1 MEMTKQTAAAKRVRL
16 PRPGR
21 IVINAVLILCSLI
34 WIYPIVWTII
44 SSFKP
49 QADFFKEQLT
59 LFPATWT
66 LDNYSRVWSKANFA
80 VYFFNSVIVTVFSVL
95 LVLIMTNMAGYV
107 LGRYKFVGRSALMAI
122 FLSSICIPLV
132 STLIPVYQ
140 IVKGM
145 GLLGTRLG
153 LILSGA
159 GGAHVVF
166 LLLFSSYYSTVPNEL
181 EEGGQDRR
189 LRLPA
194 HLRQGHDAPVLPHF
208 HHRHHH
214 GIPVDLERLPA
225 APDPY
230 PEQPHGPHPGRRPV
244 CLQGREHRGLDRHL
258 RRRRDR
264 HGAHHRRVH
273 RVPEVLHQRH
283 GRRGE
288 GLIPHH
294 NVLHTKC
301 IT

>member
-1 MEMTKQTAAAKRVRL
+1 MEMTERTTPAKRWKL
-16 PRPGR
+16 PKPGR

-34 WIYPIVWTII
+34 WVYPIVWTLI

-49 QADFFKEQLT
+49 QADFFKEQLS

-66 LDNYSRVWSKANFA
+66 LENYSRVWGKANFA

-107 LGRYKFVGRSALMAI
+107 LGRYQFVGRGVLMAV

-140 IVKGM
+140 IVKSM
-145 GLLGTRLG
+145 NLLGTRLG

-181 EEGGQDRR
+181 EEAAKIDGCGF
-189 LRLPA
+189 LRTFVKVMFPLSSPISTTVIIMESLWTWNAFQLP
-194 HLRQGHDAPVLPHF
+194 LILT
-208 HHRHHH
+208 
-214 GIPVDLERLPA
+214 LNNPA
-225 APDPY
+225 A
-230 PEQPHGPHPGRRPV
+230 RTLAV
-244 CLQGREHRGLDRHL
+244 GLYAFKGENTVDWTGICAG
-258 RRRRDR
+258 
-264 HGAHHRRVH
+264 GAIAM
-273 RVPEVLHQRH
+273 VPIIVVFIAFQKFFIN
-283 GRRGE
+283 GMAGAVK
-288 GLIPHH
+288 G
-294 NVLHTKC
+294 
-301 IT
+301 

>member
-1 MEMTKQTAAAKRVRL
+1 MEATQTRKIKKTHRL

-21 IVINAVLILCSLI
+21 IVINAVLLVCSLI

-59 LFPATWT
+59 LLPGSVT
-66 LDNYSRVWSKANFA
+66 LENYARVWSKANFA
-80 VYFFNSVIVTVFSVL
+80 VYFLNSVIVTVFSVL

-107 LGRYKFVGRSALMAI
+107 LGRYKFVGRGLLMAI

-181 EEGGQDRR
+181 EE
-189 LRLPA
+189 
-194 HLRQGHDAPVLPHF
+194 
-208 HHRHHH
+208 
-214 GIPVDLERLPA
+214 A
-225 APDPY
+225 AKID
-230 PEQPHGPHPGRRPV
+230 GCGFMRPFV
-244 CLQGREHRGLDRHL
+244 S
-258 RRRRDR
+258 
-264 HGAHHRRVH
+264 VM
-273 RVPEVLHQRH
+273 VPLS
-283 GRRGE
+283 
-288 GLIPHH
+288 
-294 NVLHTKC
+294 
-301 IT
+301 

>member
-1 MEMTKQTAAAKRVRL
+1 MEMTKQPVAARHIKL
-16 PRPGR
+16 PKPGR
-21 IVINAVLILCSLI
+21 IVINAVLIVCSLI

-66 LDNYSRVWSKANFA
+66 LDNYVRVWSKANFA

-107 LGRYKFVGRSALMAI
+107 LGRYKFVGRGVLMAV

-145 GLLGTRLG
+145 NLLGTRLG

-181 EEGGQDRR
+181 EEAAKIDGCGFLRTFVKVMMPLSSPISTTVIIMESLWTWNAFQLPLILTLNNPTARTLAVGLYAFKGENTVDWTGICAGGAIAMVPIIVVFIAFQKFFINGM
-189 LRLPA
+189 A
-194 HLRQGHDAPVLPHF
+194 
-208 HHRHHH
+208 
-214 GIPVDLERLPA
+214 
-225 APDPY
+225 
-230 PEQPHGPHPGRRPV
+230 
-244 CLQGREHRGLDRHL
+244 
-258 RRRRDR
+258 
-264 HGAHHRRVH
+264 GAVK
-273 RVPEVLHQRH
+273 
-283 GRRGE
+283 G
-288 GLIPHH
+288 
-294 NVLHTKC
+294 
-301 IT
+301 

>member
-181 EEGGQDRR
+181 EEAAKIDGCGFLRTFVKVMFPLSSPISTTVIIMESLWTWNAFQLPLILTLNNPTARTLAVGLYAFKGENTVDWTGICAGGAIAMVPIIVVFIAFQKFFINGM
-189 LRLPA
+189 A
-194 HLRQGHDAPVLPHF
+194 
-208 HHRHHH
+208 
-214 GIPVDLERLPA
+214 
-225 APDPY
+225 
-230 PEQPHGPHPGRRPV
+230 
-244 CLQGREHRGLDRHL
+244 
-258 RRRRDR
+258 
-264 HGAHHRRVH
+264 GAVK
-273 RVPEVLHQRH
+273 
-283 GRRGE
+283 G
-288 GLIPHH
+288 
-294 NVLHTKC
+294 
-301 IT
+301 

>member
-1 MEMTKQTAAAKRVRL
+1 MEMTKQPAAARRVRL
-16 PRPGR
+16 PKPGR
-21 IVINAVLILCSLI
+21 IVINVVLIVCSLI

-66 LDNYSRVWSKANFA
+66 LDNYVRVWSKANFA
-80 VYFFNSVIVTVFSVL
+80 VYFFNSVVVTVFSVL

-107 LGRYKFVGRSALMAI
+107 LGRYKFVGRGVLMAV

-140 IVKGM
+140 IVKSM
-145 GLLGTRLG
+145 NLLGTRLG

-181 EEGGQDRR
+181 EEAAKIDGCGFLRTFVKVMMPLSSPISTTVIIMESLWTWNAFQLPLILTLNNPTARTLAVGLYAFKGENTVDWTGICAGGAIAMVPIIVVFIAFQKFFINGM
-189 LRLPA
+189 A
-194 HLRQGHDAPVLPHF
+194 
-208 HHRHHH
+208 
-214 GIPVDLERLPA
+214 
-225 APDPY
+225 
-230 PEQPHGPHPGRRPV
+230 
-244 CLQGREHRGLDRHL
+244 
-258 RRRRDR
+258 
-264 HGAHHRRVH
+264 GAVK
-273 RVPEVLHQRH
+273 
-283 GRRGE
+283 G
-288 GLIPHH
+288 
-294 NVLHTKC
+294 
-301 IT
+301 

>member
-1 MEMTKQTAAAKRVRL
+1 MEMTKQPAAARRVRL
-16 PRPGR
+16 PKPGR
-21 IVINAVLILCSLI
+21 IVINVVLIVCSLI

-66 LDNYSRVWSKANFA
+66 LDNYARVWSKANFA
-80 VYFFNSVIVTVFSVL
+80 VYFFNSVVVTVFSVL

-107 LGRYKFVGRSALMAI
+107 LGRYKFVGRGVLMAV

-140 IVKGM
+140 IVKSM
-145 GLLGTRLG
+145 NLLGTRLG

-181 EEGGQDRR
+181 EEAAKIDGCGFLRTFVKVMMPLSSPISTTVIIMESLWTWNAFQLPLILTLNNPTARTLAVGLYAFKGENTVDWTGICAGGAIAMVPIIVVFIAFQKFFINGM
-189 LRLPA
+189 A
-194 HLRQGHDAPVLPHF
+194 
-208 HHRHHH
+208 
-214 GIPVDLERLPA
+214 
-225 APDPY
+225 
-230 PEQPHGPHPGRRPV
+230 
-244 CLQGREHRGLDRHL
+244 
-258 RRRRDR
+258 
-264 HGAHHRRVH
+264 GAVK
-273 RVPEVLHQRH
+273 
-283 GRRGE
+283 G
-288 GLIPHH
+288 
-294 NVLHTKC
+294 
-301 IT
+301 

>member
-1 MEMTKQTAAAKRVRL
+1 MTATEPRRAVKHVKI

-21 IVINAVLILCSLI
+21 ILINAILILCSLI
-34 WIYPIVWTII
+34 WIYPIVWTLV

-59 LFPATWT
+59 LFPKTVT
-66 LDNYSRVWSKANFA
+66 VDNYVRVWSKANFA
-80 VYFFNSVIVTVFSVL
+80 VYFLNSVIVTAFSVL
-95 LVLIMTNMAGYV
+95 LVLTMTNMAGYV
-107 LGRYKFVGRSALMAI
+107 LGRYKFVGRGVLMAI

-181 EEGGQDRR
+181 EEAAKIDGCGFLRTFVSVMVPLSSPISTTVIIMESLWTWNAFQLPLILTLNNPGARTLAVGLYAFKGENTVDWTGICAGGAIAMVPIIIVFIAFQKFFINGM
-189 LRLPA
+189 A
-194 HLRQGHDAPVLPHF
+194 
-208 HHRHHH
+208 
-214 GIPVDLERLPA
+214 
-225 APDPY
+225 
-230 PEQPHGPHPGRRPV
+230 
-244 CLQGREHRGLDRHL
+244 
-258 RRRRDR
+258 
-264 HGAHHRRVH
+264 GAVK
-273 RVPEVLHQRH
+273 
-283 GRRGE
+283 G
-288 GLIPHH
+288 
-294 NVLHTKC
+294 
-301 IT
+301 

>member
-1 MEMTKQTAAAKRVRL
+1 MEMTKQPAAARHIKL
-16 PRPGR
+16 PKPGR
-21 IVINAVLILCSLI
+21 IVINVVLIVCSLI

-66 LDNYSRVWSKANFA
+66 LDNYVRVWSKANFA
-80 VYFFNSVIVTVFSVL
+80 VYFFNSVVVTVFSVL

-107 LGRYKFVGRSALMAI
+107 LGRYKFVGRGVLMAV

-145 GLLGTRLG
+145 NLLGTRLG

-181 EEGGQDRR
+181 EEAAKIDGCGFLRTFVKVMMPLSSPISTTVIIMESLWTWNAFQLPLILTLNNPTARTLAVGLYAFKGENTVDWTGICAGGAIAMVPIIVVFIAFQKFFINGM
-189 LRLPA
+189 A
-194 HLRQGHDAPVLPHF
+194 
-208 HHRHHH
+208 
-214 GIPVDLERLPA
+214 
-225 APDPY
+225 
-230 PEQPHGPHPGRRPV
+230 
-244 CLQGREHRGLDRHL
+244 
-258 RRRRDR
+258 
-264 HGAHHRRVH
+264 GAVK
-273 RVPEVLHQRH
+273 
-283 GRRGE
+283 G
-288 GLIPHH
+288 
-294 NVLHTKC
+294 
-301 IT
+301 

>member
-1 MEMTKQTAAAKRVRL
+1 MEMTERTTPAKRWKL
-16 PRPGR
+16 PKPGR

-34 WIYPIVWTII
+34 WIYPIVWTLI

-49 QADFFKEQLT
+49 QADFFKEQLS

-66 LDNYSRVWSKANFA
+66 LENYSRVWGKANFA

-107 LGRYKFVGRSALMAI
+107 LGRYQFVGRGVLMAV

-145 GLLGTRLG
+145 NLLGTRLG

-181 EEGGQDRR
+181 EEAAKIDGCGF
-189 LRLPA
+189 LRTFVKVMFPLSSPISTTVIIMESLWTWNAFQLP
-194 HLRQGHDAPVLPHF
+194 LILT
-208 HHRHHH
+208 
-214 GIPVDLERLPA
+214 LNNPA
-225 APDPY
+225 A
-230 PEQPHGPHPGRRPV
+230 RTLAV
-244 CLQGREHRGLDRHL
+244 GLYAFKGENTVDWTGICAG
-258 RRRRDR
+258 
-264 HGAHHRRVH
+264 GAIAM
-273 RVPEVLHQRH
+273 VPIIIVFIAFQKFFIN
-283 GRRGE
+283 GMAGAVK
-288 GLIPHH
+288 G
-294 NVLHTKC
+294 
-301 IT
+301 

>member
-1 MEMTKQTAAAKRVRL
+1 MEMTKQPAAARRVRL
-16 PRPGR
+16 PKPGR
-21 IVINAVLILCSLI
+21 IVINVVLIVCSLI

-66 LDNYSRVWSKANFA
+66 LDNYVRVWSKANFA
-80 VYFFNSVIVTVFSVL
+80 VYFFNSVVVTVFSVL

-107 LGRYKFVGRSALMAI
+107 LGRYKFVGRGVLMAV

-140 IVKGM
+140 IVKSM
-145 GLLGTRLG
+145 NLLGTRLG

-181 EEGGQDRR
+181 EEAAKIDGCGFLRTFVKVMMPLSSPISTTVIIMESLWTWNAFQLPLILTFNNPTARTLAVGLYAFKGENTVDWTGICAGGAIAMVPIIVVFIAFQKFFINGM
-189 LRLPA
+189 A
-194 HLRQGHDAPVLPHF
+194 
-208 HHRHHH
+208 
-214 GIPVDLERLPA
+214 
-225 APDPY
+225 
-230 PEQPHGPHPGRRPV
+230 
-244 CLQGREHRGLDRHL
+244 
-258 RRRRDR
+258 
-264 HGAHHRRVH
+264 GAVK
-273 RVPEVLHQRH
+273 
-283 GRRGE
+283 G
-288 GLIPHH
+288 
-294 NVLHTKC
+294 
-301 IT
+301 

>member
-181 EEGGQDRR
+181 EEAAKIDGCGFLRTFVKVMMPLSSPISTTVIIMESLWTWNAFQLPLILTLNNPTARTLAVGLYAFKGENTVDWTGICAGGAIAMVPIIVVFIAFQKFFINGM
-189 LRLPA
+189 A
-194 HLRQGHDAPVLPHF
+194 
-208 HHRHHH
+208 
-214 GIPVDLERLPA
+214 
-225 APDPY
+225 
-230 PEQPHGPHPGRRPV
+230 
-244 CLQGREHRGLDRHL
+244 
-258 RRRRDR
+258 
-264 HGAHHRRVH
+264 GAVK
-273 RVPEVLHQRH
+273 
-283 GRRGE
+283 G
-288 GLIPHH
+288 
-294 NVLHTKC
+294 
-301 IT
+301 

>member
-1 MEMTKQTAAAKRVRL
+1 MEATQTRKIKKTHRL

-21 IVINAVLILCSLI
+21 IVINAVLLVCSLI

-59 LFPATWT
+59 LLPGSVT
-66 LDNYSRVWSKANFA
+66 LENYARVWSKANFA
-80 VYFFNSVIVTVFSVL
+80 VYFLNSVIVTVFSVL

-107 LGRYKFVGRSALMAI
+107 LGRYKFVGRGLLMAI

-181 EEGGQDRR
+181 EEAAKIDGCGFMRTFVSVMVPLSSPISTTVIIMESLWTWNAFQLPLILTLNNPTARTLAVGLYAFKGENTVDWTGICAGGAIAMVPIIVVFIAFQKFFINGM
-189 LRLPA
+189 A
-194 HLRQGHDAPVLPHF
+194 
-208 HHRHHH
+208 
-214 GIPVDLERLPA
+214 
-225 APDPY
+225 
-230 PEQPHGPHPGRRPV
+230 
-244 CLQGREHRGLDRHL
+244 
-258 RRRRDR
+258 
-264 HGAHHRRVH
+264 GAVK
-273 RVPEVLHQRH
+273 
-283 GRRGE
+283 G
-288 GLIPHH
+288 
-294 NVLHTKC
+294 
-301 IT
+301 